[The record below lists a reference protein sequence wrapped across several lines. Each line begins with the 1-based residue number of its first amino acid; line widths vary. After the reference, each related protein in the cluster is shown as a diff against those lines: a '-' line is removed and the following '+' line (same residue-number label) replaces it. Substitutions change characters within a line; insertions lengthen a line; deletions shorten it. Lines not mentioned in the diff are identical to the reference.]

1 MNKPNFSQFAKSV
14 KKTVVKHSPEIL
26 TALGIVG
33 MFTAG
38 ALAVKET
45 PKALQLI
52 EEKKKEQQVD
62 KLKPLEVVKV
72 TWKNYI
78 PSVAMATVSTACLI
92 GASNVNSKRNAAL
105 ATAYTLSETALREYK
120 AKVVETIGEKKEE
133 AIRESIVKDKMEQ
146 NPANNNTLIVT
157 GKGTTR
163 CYDAWSDRYFQSD
176 LETIRKVVNELNRR
190 MRSDMYVSV
199 NEYYAEIGLPPHKP
213 GDVMGWNI
221 DRGYIDISPF
231 PHMGP
236 DEQPC
241 IGIDFQVAPQYDY
254 NKLY

>member
-14 KKTVVKHSPEIL
+14 KKTVIKHSPEIL
-26 TALGIVG
+26 TAFGIVG

-38 ALAVKET
+38 ALAVKDT
-45 PKALQLI
+45 PKALRLI

-62 KLKPLEVVKV
+62 KLKPLDTVKV
-72 TWKNYI
+72 AWKCYI

-120 AKVVETIGEKKEE
+120 AKVVETLGEKKEE
-133 AIRESIVKDKMEQ
+133 AIRESIVKDKMDQ
-146 NPANNNTLIVT
+146 NPTNNSTIIVT
-157 GKGTTR
+157 GKGPTI

-176 LETIRKVVNELNRR
+176 LETIKKAANELNRR
-190 MRSDMYVSV
+190 MRTEMFISV

-221 DRGYIDISPF
+221 DRGYIDIQHF
-231 PHMGP
+231 PHL
-236 DEQPC
+236 DKDNQPC
-241 IGIDFQVAPQYDY
+241 LGIDFYVAPQYDY
-254 NKLY
+254 DKLY